1 MLDIHKGNKYTTFVI
16 TLWCELMPE
25 EITKDP
31 SEDFS
36 EEDLEDRVERDLENF
51 KSAVSQYFSE

>member
-1 MLDIHKGNKYTTFVI
+1 
-16 TLWCELMPE
+16 MPE

-36 EEDLEDRVERDLENF
+36 EEDLEDRVERDLKNF
-51 KSAVSQYFSE
+51 KNAVSQYFSE